1 MGGYTNDLPSREF
14 FSLDLSQAF
23 DATTP
28 PWKDLTETSP
38 LPVLI
43 TWAKASSNTNN
54 DTIFLFGGVMYDTVT
69 GVLNLK
75 NVVYTHDFKSNQWLV
90 NPPAF
95 QGMAPET
102 RREFASVSD
111 QLSGKLYIHGGVH
124 DIGITTGIF
133 FNDSFIL
140 DGNNLS
146 WSQIGKTGLNMPL
159 PRVDHAA
166 VLIANGVIVFI
177 GGREII
183 TPDAPLTALT
193 LYDTKTDTWDLMVI
207 INLI

>member
-1 MGGYTNDLPSREF
+1 
-14 FSLDLSQAF
+14 
-23 DATTP
+23 
-28 PWKDLTETSP
+28 
-38 LPVLI
+38 
-43 TWAKASSNTNN
+43 
-54 DTIFLFGGVMYDTVT
+54 
-69 GVLNLK
+69 
-75 NVVYTHDFKSNQWLV
+75 NQWLV